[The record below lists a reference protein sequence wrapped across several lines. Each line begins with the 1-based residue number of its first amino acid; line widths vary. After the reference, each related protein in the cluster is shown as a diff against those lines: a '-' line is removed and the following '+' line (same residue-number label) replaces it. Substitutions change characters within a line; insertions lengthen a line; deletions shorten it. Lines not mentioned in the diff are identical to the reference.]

1 MLVGM
6 TTVLLFLT
14 FIILLLQLVSKLTR
28 DIALKEFESIE
39 LEKKKKLANEKRKK
53 DQAQLTADLDN
64 EEEIAVIAA
73 AIAAF
78 EAEKAAS
85 IR

>member
-6 TTVLLFLT
+6 ATVLLFLT
-14 FIILLLQLVSKLTR
+14 FIILLLQLVSKLTQ
-28 DIALKEFESIE
+28 DIALREFESIE
-39 LEKKKKLANEKRKK
+39 LEKKKRLADEKKRKSR
-53 DQAQLTADLDN
+53 ANLVSDLDS

-78 EAEKAAS
+78 EAEKTAS
-85 IR
+85 T